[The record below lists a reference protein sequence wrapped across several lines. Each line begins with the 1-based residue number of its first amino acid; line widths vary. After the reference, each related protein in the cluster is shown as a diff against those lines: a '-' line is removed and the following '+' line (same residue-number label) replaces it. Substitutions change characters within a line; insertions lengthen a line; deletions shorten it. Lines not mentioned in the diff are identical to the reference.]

1 MFLPIICTL
10 RFICLATVTLRPSPS
25 PHSIIG
31 LFAVST
37 AFAIVYMRFGLRPKT
52 EEEQANSLKEEVDML
67 REEARKKD
75 EKLKKRI
82 MDMARGNVKPRDI
95 DI

>member
-1 MFLPIICTL
+1 
-10 RFICLATVTLRPSPS
+10 
-25 PHSIIG
+25 
-31 LFAVST
+31 
-37 AFAIVYMRFGLRPKT
+37 MRFGLRPKT

-82 MDMARGNVKPRDI
+82 MDMARGKVKPRDI